1 MGGNEYNSTTLRLIE
16 NLRHEVKRGKKDCQS
31 EAIDLFKQIFTAID
45 THTDTPSV
53 NKGLDDLAQRVC
65 ALEAK
70 LSTVTKE
77 RDDLL
82 DKVDSLR
89 GVIGQ
94 MSAKLLPTMQPIQLP
109 RVENA
114 NSFDDGNVN
123 SGGQIGVTI
132 PRIRRGQWETT
143 THTTTQ
149 IVRKQVRHSLKEP
162 YDYSDGHAL
171 NEMPYADTKHVASNG
186 EAPPLTKALT
196 QAQIRE
202 GYGHWTNNDNPDAAQ
217 QFALNTPTTNKKMDK
232 KFKCEQCSYSSVHQ
246 YQMKGHVEAVHDKIK
261 RFRCEECGY
270 ASARK
275 DGLERHWDASHNKGD
290 KKYKCGRCPYSSAAN
305 AKLKTHM
312 ERKHGGMTGTL
323 HVKGEE
329 DVITH

>member
-1 MGGNEYNSTTLRLIE
+1 MGGIEYNSTTLRLIE

-70 LSTVTKE
+70 LSVVTKE

-94 MSAKLLPTMQPIQLP
+94 MSAKLLPTMQPVQLP
-109 RVENA
+109 QVENV
-114 NSFDDGNVN
+114 NSFDDGNIN
-123 SGGQIGVTI
+123 SRGL
-132 PRIRRGQWETT
+132 REIRRGQWETT
-143 THTTTQ
+143 TRTTTEIVQKQ
-149 IVRKQVRHSLKEP
+149 IRHSLKEA
-162 YDYSDGHAL
+162 YDSDDHAL
-171 NEMPYADTKHVASNG
+171 KGIEHVTSHG

-196 QAQIRE
+196 Q
-202 GYGHWTNNDNPDAAQ
+202 GYGHWMKNANQD
-217 QFALNTPTTNKKMDK
+217 LNLEFPKAPTTNKKMDK

-261 RFRCEECGY
+261 KFRCEECGY

-312 ERKHGGMTGTL
+312 ERKHGMTGTMQ
-323 HVKGEE
+323 VKGE
-329 DVITH
+329 DSITH